1 MALSFA
7 NLTAG
12 TGTSDPQATASVT
25 ATSGRVLFLTVAVS
39 TSGAP
44 YPVDDIA
51 ISGLGATWTKVG
63 TALYATRRRIWLYVG
78 TGGSGTGTVSI
89 NPEAGPAYQ
98 EVGWVLDEASDV
110 DTTTPTFGF
119 TVVADDAAYTSRV
132 ATATGTAGPGDGTYT
147 GLALESNID
156 CSPEAGFT
164 GLGATTTGS
173 LGVRRVETAWDDAAD
188 MSGTWTW
195 DGSGQGCATF
205 TVGVNVGTV
214 PPTPVSYV
222 NNALGGT
229 TTTTS
234 FSITLPTTAADD
246 IIVLE
251 YTHRGT
257 GDATLGGTYSGP
269 AFTEKHDQQYATS
282 TFSGKTLWSRATGN
296 HSGQT
301 VTGSGLTNS
310 CAAIVT
316 VYRDALTSGDPL
328 VDATIVGEQNASG
341 NATQAEIT
349 TASDGAMVVLV
360 VANSPDLA
368 ISAQACTSPGALTE
382 RAEVLSTGG
391 TDTSIAHASA
401 VKTTAGATGAFTW
414 TQTAAANGSWAY
426 AIKPQSAAST
436 TKQGEATGTIG
447 WAGAVTGTRTSRGA
461 ATGAVGWVGG
471 ATGRRISAGAATGAV
486 DRAGSATGREP
497 AGGTA
502 TGSVAWAGA
511 ATGARTSSGA
521 TTGTVAW
528 SGSATGTRT
537 SRGAA
542 TGAVDWVGS
551 ATGEQPTVGAN
562 TGEATGSIS
571 WAGSVTGEAPTVAA
585 SEGEATGTVTWAGSA
600 TGARTPKGSTSGSVA
615 WVGEATGEAP
625 AIGVQ
630 DGSATGTITWTGS
643 ATGTRPSSGSASGTV
658 SWSGG
663 ATGTRTSRGAAT
675 GTVTWTGTA
684 TGEAP
689 TVGVNDGAATG
700 TITWVGTATGD
711 RTSAGAAA
719 GAITWDGVA
728 NGWITVFA
736 TFDGT
741 RTTSRADTPYT
752 TLRVDNEHTT
762 TRIDQP
768 LTTTPI

>member
-1 MALSFA
+1 VALPASDTFSGSAGQDLQAYAPSNWSNGLTGSTKVFECDGSGNARAVGELGSGDGNNSSKWIGDTFA
-7 NLTAG
+7 NDHYAEIVFDPAAGSYAGPAIRMGAAGSGNMYGLYADDTTIDPVELAAGSSTALGSSIGVSWSAG
-12 TGTSDPQATASVT
+12 THTLRLSATGTTLTITYDGSETTRSDATF
-25 ATSGRVLFLTVAVS
+25 TS
-39 TSGAP
+39 
-44 YPVDDIA
+44 
-51 ISGLGATWTKVG
+51 
-63 TALYATRRRIWLYVG
+63 G
-78 TGGSGTGTVSI
+78 TGGLLGYS
-89 NPEAGPAYQ
+89 
-98 EVGWVLDEASDV
+98 
-110 DTTTPTFGF
+110 
-119 TVVADDAAYTSRV
+119 TVVGTTLVNSWTANDVV
-132 ATATGTAGPGDGTYT
+132 A
-147 GLALESNID
+147 
-156 CSPEAGFT
+156 
-164 GLGATTTGS
+164 
-173 LGVRRVETAWDDAAD
+173 
-188 MSGTWTW
+188 
-195 DGSGQGCATF
+195 
-205 TVGVNVGTV
+205 

-229 TTTTS
+229 ATTTS
-234 FSITLPTTAADD
+234 FSITLPATAAND

-251 YTHRGT
+251 YTHRDT

-269 AFTEKHDQQYATS
+269 AFTEKHDQQYAAS
-282 TFSGKTLWSRATGN
+282 TFSAKTLWSRATGN

-301 VTGSGLTNS
+301 VTGSSLTNS

-341 NATQAEIT
+341 DATNAQIT
-349 TASDGAMVVLV
+349 TSSPGAMVCLV

-401 VKTTAGATGAFTW
+401 VKTTAGATGNFTW

-436 TKQGEATGTIG
+436 TKQGAATGAIG
-447 WAGAVTGTRTSRGA
+447 WVGSVTGTRTSRGA
-461 ATGAVGWVGG
+461 ATGSVGWVGG
-471 ATGRRISAGAATGAV
+471 ATGRRTSAAAASGAV
-486 DRAGSATGREP
+486 DRVGSATGREP
-497 AGGTA
+497 AGGAA
-502 TGSVAWAGA
+502 TGTITWAGS
-511 ATGARTSSGA
+511 ATGARTSRGA
-521 TTGTVAW
+521 ATGAVTW

-542 TGAVDWVGS
+542 TGAVDRVGS

-562 TGEATGSIS
+562 DGEANGTIA
-571 WAGSVTGEAPTVAA
+571 WAGAVTGEAPTVAA
-585 SEGEATGTVTWAGSA
+585 NDGEATGAVTWSGSA
-600 TGARTPKGSTSGSVA
+600 TGTRTPKGSTSGTVA
-615 WVGEATGEAP
+615 WVGSATGEAP

-630 DGSATGTITWTGS
+630 DGSANGSITWTGT
-643 ATGTRPSSGSASGTV
+643 ATGARTSSGSAAGTV
-658 SWSGG
+658 SWSGA
-663 ATGTRTSRGAAT
+663 ATGTRTSKGSAT
-675 GTVTWTGTA
+675 GSIAWAGTA

-700 TITWVGTATGD
+700 TITWAGSATGT
-711 RTSAGAAA
+711 RTSVGVATGT
-719 GAITWDGVA
+719 ITWEGVA

-741 RTTSRADTPYT
+741 RTTSRGDTPYT

-762 TRIDQP
+762 ARVDQP